1 MKKTIIAASV
11 ILSTLSA
18 GAFADISG
26 ATGADTTNATMTW
39 KADVPVVV
47 PGQWI
52 TFTGVGGGAIAEGKI
67 NIEPSGAFTSSDV
80 TVEVRAYDS
89 ATGTVGEGL
98 AVGSAA
104 QVGSASSTT
113 KVESLSYTID
123 SLSFKS
129 SEASHDLSSVM
140 AQIKQTTDNV
150 ASLPA
155 GNIANIG
162 TAYDVT
168 SGDANGY
175 ITSWS
180 IQNVPGNGISGLV
193 AGEEI
198 TAAAVIR
205 ADVNFAL

>member
-18 GAFADISG
+18 GAFAGVSD

-67 NIEPSGAFTSSDV
+67 NIEPSGAFSSSDV

-98 AVGSAA
+98 VVGSPA
-104 QVGSASSTT
+104 QVGSDVS
-113 KVESLSYTID
+113 KVNVDSLTYTID

-140 AQIKQTTDNV
+140 AQIKQTSANL

-155 GNIANIG
+155 GTLADIG
-162 TAYDVT
+162 TAYKVD
-168 SGDANGY
+168 SSDATGFS
-175 ITSWS
+175 TSWA

-205 ADVNFAL
+205 ADVNFA

>member
-18 GAFADISG
+18 GAFAGVSD

-67 NIEPSGAFTSSDV
+67 NIEPSGAFSSSDV

-98 AVGSAA
+98 VVGSPA
-104 QVGSASSTT
+104 QVGSDAS
-113 KVESLSYTID
+113 KVNVDSLTYTID

-140 AQIKQTTDNV
+140 AQIKQTSANL

-155 GNIANIG
+155 GTLADIG
-162 TAYDVT
+162 TAYKVE
-168 SGDANGY
+168 SSDATGFS
-175 ITSWS
+175 TSWA

-205 ADVNFAL
+205 ADVNFA

>member
-1 MKKTIIAASV
+1 MKKTIIATSV

-39 KADVPVVV
+39 KADVPIVV

-52 TFTGVGGGAIAEGKI
+52 TFTGVGGGAIADGKI

-98 AVGSAA
+98 VVGTQA
-104 QVGSASSTT
+104 QVGSDKTT
-113 KVESLSYTID
+113 AKVQSLTYTID

-129 SEASHDLSSVM
+129 SEAAHDLTTVM
-140 AQIKQTTDNV
+140 AQIKQTSANV
-150 ASLPA
+150 ASLVA
-155 GNIANIG
+155 DHVVKIG
-162 TAYDVT
+162 TAYDVKDT
-168 SGDANGY
+168 DTNGFS
-175 ITSWS
+175 TSWS

-205 ADVNFAL
+205 ADVNFA